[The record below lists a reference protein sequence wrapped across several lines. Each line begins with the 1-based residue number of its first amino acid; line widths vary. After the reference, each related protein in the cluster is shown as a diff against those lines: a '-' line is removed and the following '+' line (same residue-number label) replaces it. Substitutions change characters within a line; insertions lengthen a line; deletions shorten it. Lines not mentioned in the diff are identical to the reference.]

1 MELVDVLDS
10 NGNKLNELVDKDKA
24 HKEGIYHPV
33 VHVVVLSK
41 DKKRILLQKRCCQK
55 KICPNMWDVAAA
67 GHISSGE
74 ESIESAK
81 REFNEELGLDSKEY
95 DFQSIG
101 YFREKYDDRDYII
114 REFVYLYLI
123 VGDIDINDIKIQEE
137 EVSEIKWVTKEEFN
151 NAIESQKIIYHE
163 YYNIINNL
171 MR

>member
-41 DKKRILLQKRCCQK
+41 DKKRILLQKRCGQK
-55 KICPNMWDVAAA
+55 KVCPNMWDVAAA

-74 ESIESAK
+74 NSIEAAQ
-81 REFNEELGLDSKEY
+81 REFEEELGLDSREY
-95 DFQSIG
+95 DFQKIG

-114 REFVYLYLI
+114 REYVYLYLI
-123 VGDIDINDIKIQEE
+123 VEDINIKDIIIQKE
-137 EVSEIKWVTKEEFN
+137 EVSEVKWITKEQFK